1 MTDPIRKALQE
12 LLDAL
17 LEPTGWVPARL
28 NIAIAKARSTLAA
41 PVASHQLTPEKFRE
55 LADALEYLPWS
66 QNWSIIEA
74 VEYLRAQADEL
85 DPPGTGEMP

>member
-1 MTDPIRKALQE
+1 MTA
-12 LLDAL
+12 
-17 LEPTGWVPARL
+17 
-28 NIAIAKARSTLAA
+28 
-41 PVASHQLTPEKFRE
+41 EKLRE

-85 DPPGTGEMP
+85 DPPGDGVMA